1 MGKISVSEEDCHT
14 VLRGVVLSK
23 LVEEHGLSLVA
34 VFTEVIP
41 QLNILGMEVISGVL
55 ALEHTSLEYL
65 VETINVFIHKIDN
78 HLHIFVER
86 LKECFINDY

>member
-1 MGKISVSEEDCHT
+1 M
-14 VLRGVVLSK
+14 SK

-65 VETINVFIHKIDN
+65 VETINVFRNCANSDYRFMQD
-78 HLHIFVER
+78 LHF
-86 LKECFINDY
+86 L